1 MGDLRIN
8 KSAFSICCDALN
20 ALADRLNE
28 ASAFT
33 LELSGDTSLTGE
45 KELECY
51 NELLKMKDILADLAK
66 ETAKDVKLTMAR
78 YVLADQ

>member
-1 MGDLRIN
+1 MADLRIE
-8 KSAFSICCDALN
+8 KSAFGICYDALN
-20 ALADRLNE
+20 ALAERLNDV
-28 ASAFT
+28 SRFT
-33 LELSGDTSLTGE
+33 LDTSADTSQTGE

-51 NELLKMKDILADLAK
+51 NELIKLKEILVSLAQ

>member
-1 MGDLRIN
+1 MADLRIE
-8 KSAFSICCDALN
+8 KSAFGICYDALN
-20 ALADRLNE
+20 ALADRLND

-33 LELSGDTSLTGE
+33 LELSGDTSQTGQ

-51 NELLKMKDILADLAK
+51 NELIKLKGILASLAK

>member
-1 MGDLRIN
+1 MADLRIE
-8 KSAFSICCDALN
+8 KSAFGICYDALN
-20 ALADRLNE
+20 ALAERLNDV
-28 ASAFT
+28 SSFT
-33 LELSGDTSLTGE
+33 LDTSADTSQTGE

-51 NELLKMKDILADLAK
+51 NELIKLKEILVSLAQ